1 MSPVALTLLAS
12 AASVVCP
19 VRAIPA
25 DPEPISAA
33 IVISDDLEEL
43 YRSAISFSDFFEE
56 AENRRE
62 QWTKTYREGSIA
74 AEMVARIR
82 ALEGNWRILAVAEDW
97 CSDSV
102 STIPFLALLAE
113 EAPNLEMR
121 IINSEVG
128 KGVMESHRSPDGRP
142 ATPTVLILDEDYEET
157 GCWVER
163 PAELQAWALDARPKL
178 RDTEFLA
185 KKTSWY
191 EEDAGAS
198 TVREVVEVLE
208 GAASGAPIC
217 RGTSSTPS

>member
-1 MSPVALTLLAS
+1 MSAVALTLLAS

-19 VRAIPA
+19 GRAVPA
-25 DPEPISAA
+25 NLEPISS
-33 IVISDDLEEL
+33 VSVVSDDLEEL
-43 YRSAISFSDFFEE
+43 YRSAISFSEFIED
-56 AENRRE
+56 AESRRD
-62 QWTKTYREGSIA
+62 QWIQNYREASIA

-82 ALEGNWRILAVAEDW
+82 ALEGKWRILAVAEDW

-113 EAPNLEMR
+113 EAPNLELR
-121 IINSEVG
+121 IIDSDVG
-128 KGVMESHRSPDGRP
+128 KAVMESHRSPDGRP

-185 KKTSWY
+185 RKTSWY

-198 TVREVVEVLE
+198 TVREIVEVLE

-217 RGTSSTPS
+217 HAN